1 MVVREEGK
9 ASLSMTSQLGEV
21 VPYRF
26 KLGRVPGSCGGFV
39 RDEEGRN
46 VLT

>member
-1 MVVREEGK
+1 MELVEK
-9 ASLSMTSQLGEV
+9 KDK
-21 VPYRF
+21 F

-46 VLT
+46 MLT